1 MWHLRV
7 FCGLIVACSC
17 ALASNAA
24 DDNSSHAG
32 VTSRRNANTSG
43 ANQVATQSDHA
54 IVASVTDTSDADDAP
69 SAAAPE
75 SEPARE
81 NGPAQ
86 TGGQP
91 TSNAFSPALIASG
104 RAAFNV
110 ACTQCHDAERATS
123 KRKDLAGWRATVR
136 RMAGKSGADVP
147 QSDWEAIAAYLTS
160 LNQTASANGATATRN
175 EQQLSVFAT
184 FSPTFRG
191 GNDNLELGGFMPQT
205 WVGAVWTQANGP
217 LSGRATACVTCH
229 VEAGNGHRVELVEAA
244 LRLDVAKWL
253 CKGDTNVKV
262 NVDGG
267 RFIVP
272 FGAFS
277 AQVNPGV
284 YRTVSTPLIFNMG
297 QRVAQ
302 SDIGDPVLPMPYADQ
317 GALINGSLPI
327 GERLNATFDSYVVNG
342 LRGTSTGID
351 FYESRNYVSN
361 NKEPAVGGRM
371 TFGGQWVRMGASLT
385 SGRFNDDAGSGPHA
399 QGLFYKIYGID
410 LTARYKDLARLQC
423 EYAQRD
429 SDRVVGLP
437 GLLISR
443 ERVGGWYLEGEV
455 RLLEKPRIS
464 FLMRY
469 DMLNRDSVR
478 PPPGSTL
485 TTGDFSVTRITYGL
499 NTVLPGGSLLM
510 FNYEHWILPTPLH
523 ALEVLGVRWS
533 ATF

>member
-1 MWHLRV
+1 MKRLRTA
-7 FCGLIVACSC
+7 CWLIVACSC
-17 ALASNAA
+17 AVAPNAC
-24 DDNSSHAG
+24 AG
-32 VTSRRNANTSG
+32 DELRGAVSSRRTAPTANADPLVNVS
-43 ANQVATQSDHA
+43 NQAPVEEDNKPDELDEPPPA
-54 IVASVTDTSDADDAP
+54 DAESKAAQKGDQAAP
-69 SAAAPE
+69 S
-75 SEPARE
+75 
-81 NGPAQ
+81 G
-86 TGGQP
+86 
-91 TSNAFSPALIASG
+91 FSPALVARG
-104 RAAFNV
+104 RSAFNV
-110 ACTQCHDAERATS
+110 ACTQCHDAERSTS
-123 KRKDLAGWRATVR
+123 KQKDLAGWRATVR

-147 QSDWEAIAAYLTS
+147 QSDWEAIATYLAS
-160 LNQTASANGATATRN
+160 LNTTASANGAAGAAAAGEER
-175 EQQLSVFAT
+175 QFSVFAT

-205 WVGAVWTQANGP
+205 WVGASWTQAKGL
-217 LSGRATACVTCH
+217 LSARATACVTCH
-229 VEAGNGHRVELVEAA
+229 VEAGNGHRIELVEAA
-244 LRLDVAKWL
+244 MRLDVAQWL
-253 CKGDTNVKV
+253 CKADTNVKV

-297 QRVAQ
+297 QRVLP

-327 GERLNATFDSYVVNG
+327 GERLNATFDTYIVNG

-351 FYESRNYVSN
+351 FYESRNYVDN

-371 TFGGQWVRMGASLT
+371 TFGGQWVRMGT
-385 SGRFNDDAGSGPHA
+385 SFTTGRFNDDIGSGPHA
-399 QGLFYKIYGID
+399 QGLYYKIYGID
-410 LTARYKDLARLQC
+410 LTARYKDVVRFQF

-443 ERVGGWYLEGEV
+443 ERVGGLYFEGEI

-485 TTGDFSVTRITYGL
+485 TTGDFSVTRITYGV
-499 NTVLPGGSLLM
+499 NTVLPGGSLLIL
-510 FNYEHWILPTPLH
+510 NYERWGLPTPLPR
-523 ALEVLGVRWS
+523 LDVLGIRWA